1 MPVGKCPCIPG
12 SSCVPG
18 TVGYM
23 LEVDPCLQ
31 NADIL
36 CLHSKCIGSVDV
48 GSCTTMPPTVAVP
61 VCPPHTPC
69 GLERLFFQQ
78 GWIWNDDVLTEVL
91 GWLHRQGIEDGYDLV
106 GTSRAEDIPGAERF
120 PCDVLQFISKAAMA
134 RVCLIYFHARA
145 TSHVCHRRRR
155 PLKMSPWRW
164 YLPRR
169 SLVEHMTLSCYLHVL
184 LYAGIEDRLSTAAR
198 IGPHDGA

>member
-1 MPVGKCPCIPG
+1 
-12 SSCVPG
+12 
-18 TVGYM
+18 M

-134 RVCLIYFHARA
+134 RVCVIL
-145 TSHVCHRRRR
+145 
-155 PLKMSPWRW
+155 
-164 YLPRR
+164 LPR
-169 SLVEHMTLSCYLHVL
+169 SCYISCV
-184 LYAGIEDRLSTAAR
+184 SQAAETFENESVAVVPAPKVAR
-198 IGPHDGA
+198 